1 MAASVVLL
9 LGGEGL
15 APLCRRLGEAG
26 YDPRL
31 FAPGDAEACLRAV
44 DGIRPAAVLL
54 PAAPGAASLTR
65 LLTERGGPPVLWVID
80 RGAAPHLREARGA
93 GVAGVIRAEAEI
105 FEVQVALELALQ
117 SYDDRQRLSRTVA
130 RLEEALAARK
140 LVERAKGLLM
150 EQYGLPEGAAYE
162 RLRKLAMGSRKPM
175 REVAEMVI
183 ALAEAGRPAGAA
195 AGLAAGRGRR
205 EGGGR

>member
-1 MAASVVLL
+1 MSASVVLL

-15 APLCRRLGEAG
+15 APLRRRLGEAG

-31 FAPGDAEACLRAV
+31 LAPGDAEACLRAV
-44 DGIRPAAVLL
+44 DRIRPAAVLL

-65 LLTERGGPPVLWVID
+65 LLTERGGLPVLWVID
-80 RGAAPHLREARGA
+80 RGAEPLVREARGA
-93 GVAGVIRAEAEI
+93 GVAAVLRPDAEA
-105 FEVQVALELALQ
+105 FEVRVTLELALQ
-117 SYDDRQRLSRTVA
+117 SHDDRQRLSRAVA

-183 ALAEAGRPAGAA
+183 ALAEAGGTAGAA
-195 AGLAAGRGRR
+195 AGAAAGRGRR

>member
-15 APLCRRLGEAG
+15 SPLRRRLGEAG

-31 FAPGDAEACLRAV
+31 LAPEDAEACLRAV
-44 DGIRPAAVLL
+44 DAIRPAAVLL
-54 PAAPGAASLTR
+54 PAAPGAAPLTR
-65 LLTERGGPPVLWVID
+65 LLNERCLPVIWVID
-80 RGAAPHLREARGA
+80 RAAAPLVREARGA
-93 GVAGVIRAEAEI
+93 GVAAVLRADAEW
-105 FEVQVALELALQ
+105 FEVQVTLELALQ
-117 SYDDRQRLSRTVA
+117 SYDDRQRLRRTVA

-183 ALAEAGRPAGAA
+183 ALAAAGRAGGAA
-195 AGLAAGRGRR
+195 AGLAAGRGRQ
-205 EGGGR
+205 EGGRR